1 MRQAGKYSEKLNLDP
16 GYLRSPQSELLTNFS
31 RFIQIDDPMLA
42 MLVDDQYLEA
52 QKAEGMS
59 FDALLEPSILA
70 HNAAIRDLPSD
81 LTVAMHLCR
90 GNIPKGE
97 KAAVGGYDQMAIRMF
112 KELDYKRFALEYDNS
127 EMTGTLRPLQHLPKD
142 KVVVLGL
149 VTTKDSELEDVGSL
163 EEQVY
168 EAAQI
173 IADGQGRSKDDV
185 LRDNL
190 AVSPS
195 CGFSS
200 VSPIIGTGMNE
211 EIQWQKLEL
220 VKKLTEVIWGN
231 A

>member
-1 MRQAGKYSEKLNLDP
+1 
-16 GYLRSPQSELLTNFS
+16 
-31 RFIQIDDPMLA
+31 MLA
-42 MLVDDQYLEA
+42 MLVDDEYLQA
-52 QKAEGMS
+52 QKAEGMT
-59 FDALLEPSILA
+59 FDKLLEPSIVA
-70 HNAAIRDLPSD
+70 HNAAIRDLPDD

-97 KAAVGGYDQMAIRMF
+97 KAAVGGYDQMAARMF
-112 KELDYKRFALEYDNS
+112 NELHYKRFALEYDS
-127 EMTGTLRPLQHLPKD
+127 TEITGTFSPLSHLPKD

-149 VTTKDSELEDVGSL
+149 VTTKDAELEDVGDL
-163 EEQVY
+163 ENQVM

-173 IADGQGRSKDDV
+173 IADGQRRSRDDV

-200 VSPIIGTGMNE
+200 VSPMIGTGMNE

-220 VKKLTEVIWGN
+220 VKRLAEVIWGK